1 MVMCIG
7 WANREIDPPGQSK
20 NRHSPSIYDFVRLS
34 DGIYAFPL
42 LLTQSDKDL
51 RQSLRIGQKGGMA
64 GL

>member
-1 MVMCIG
+1 MVICIG
-7 WANREIDPPGQSK
+7 WQTEKKTPPGRSK

-34 DGIYAFPL
+34 DDIYAFPL